1 MKPSDAEVQK
11 VMDDTGMDRM
21 QAYRHVGARN
31 ILRAREVEKMRT
43 PRG

>member
-1 MKPSDAEVQK
+1 MRPSDAEVQK

-21 QAYRHVGARN
+21 QAYRHVEARN
-31 ILRAREVEKMRT
+31 ILRARQADRRRE